1 MSNKNNL
8 SYLLSLIGRKV
19 RTYKGGP
26 ESREGILLQVKSDF
40 IALLTDNNE
49 VVYYQTMHL
58 KSVVE
63 DTKANFQSTTEA
75 DTKPKVLKSES
86 FKDMLGQLKSQN
98 VQIDRGGPE
107 SLKGKLL
114 DVYDDFLTLQT
125 EKDGVVFYQIHH
137 IKSISVDNGPS
148 KENSNLSLPKVTAK
162 VFADLLKGFQ
172 HSWVTINRGGPESVE
187 GVLADITSDYVT
199 VIHHEKVFRI
209 TNYHIR
215 NISHGSKHDQKK
227 QQESENNE
235 NNEDNKDNQNN
246 QNEES
251 TNEKDK
257 NQENDTKQEKDN
269 NTEQTSKQESK
280 QSNKEKSSNKSSSKN
295 SAKNSEK
302 EAKQTDDSQSVQ
314 MNTDVSKSNEEKSNK
329 KKAIYDMLMSQVSAN
344 LEEALKKAKNLSN

>member
-1 MSNKNNL
+1 MSNENNL

-26 ESREGILLQVKSDF
+26 ESREGILLQVKSDY
-40 IALLTDNNE
+40 IALLTDQNE

-75 DTKPKVLKSES
+75 DTKPDVLNSES

-107 SLKGKLL
+107 SLKGKLV
-114 DVYDDFLTLQT
+114 DVYDDFLVLQT
-125 EKDGVVFYQIHH
+125 ENDGVVFYQIHH
-137 IKSISVDNGPS
+137 IKSISVDQGSS
-148 KENSNLSLPKVTAK
+148 KENSNQSIPEVTAE
-162 VFADLLKGFQ
+162 VFSDLLKGYQ
-172 HSWVTINRGGPESVE
+172 HSWITINRGGPESVE

-227 QQESENNE
+227 QQEGENSENK
-235 NNEDNKDNQNN
+235 EDNQDNQNN
-246 QNEES
+246 QNNQNEDS
-251 TNEKDK
+251 TNEKNKD
-257 NQENDTKQEKDN
+257 QENDN
-269 NTEQTSKQESK
+269 NTEQMSKQDSK
-280 QSNKEKSSNKSSSKN
+280 QTNQEKSSKKSSSKN
-295 SAKNSEK
+295 SATNSKK
-302 EAKQTDDSQSVQ
+302 EAKQIDDNQSVQ
-314 MNTDVSKSNEEKSNK
+314 MNTDVSNSNEDKSNK
-329 KKAIYDMLMSQVSAN
+329 KKVIYDMLMSQVAAN
-344 LEEALKKAKNLSN
+344 LEEALNKAKNRRN